1 MGKRKPFAFPTS
13 HFRLPTS
20 AFRFPTSKK
29 ATNMQTTSSSK
40 SPDFDARSKP
50 PTFDANLLIL
60 GIGNLL
66 MGDEGVG
73 VHLAQRLAEQAFPS
87 EVHVLDGGT
96 GGFHLM
102 DYFTSY
108 PCVILID
115 ATLDGRP
122 PGTIRLLT
130 PRFSSEFPR
139 SMSTHDIG
147 LRDLLEGLQV
157 MGQMPKVYLFVVSII
172 ELQEMHIGL
181 SPEVEAVMPEL
192 AERVRGLAEELVS
205 SEAGDFGQR
214 ERVYPYL

>member
-1 MGKRKPFAFPTS
+1 
-13 HFRLPTS
+13 
-20 AFRFPTSKK
+20 
-29 ATNMQTTSSSK
+29 MQTTSSSK

-87 EVHVLDGGT
+87 GVHILDGGT

-102 DYFTSY
+102 DYFTAY

-157 MGQMPKVYLFVVSII
+157 MGRMPKVYLFVVSII

>member
-1 MGKRKPFAFPTS
+1 MRRAFRLPTS

-20 AFRFPTSKK
+20 QK
-29 ATNMQTTSSSK
+29 ATTMKTTTY
-40 SPDFDARSKP
+40 P
-50 PTFDANLLIL
+50 NLLIL

-73 VHLAQRLAEQAFPS
+73 VHLAQRLSDQSFPQG
-87 EVHVLDGGT
+87 VDVLDGGT

>member
-1 MGKRKPFAFPTS
+1 
-13 HFRLPTS
+13 
-20 AFRFPTSKK
+20 
-29 ATNMQTTSSSK
+29 MQTTSSSK

-87 EVHVLDGGT
+87 GVHILDGGT

>member
-1 MGKRKPFAFPTS
+1 
-13 HFRLPTS
+13 
-20 AFRFPTSKK
+20 
-29 ATNMQTTSSSK
+29 MQTTTQY
-40 SPDFDARSKP
+40 P
-50 PTFDANLLIL
+50 NLLIL

-73 VHLAQRLAEQAFPS
+73 VHLAQRLAEQPFPPG
-87 EVHVLDGGT
+87 VDVLDGGT

-108 PCVILID
+108 PCVLLID

-122 PGTIRLLT
+122 AGAIRLLE

-157 MGQMPKVYLFVVSII
+157 MGQMPKVYLFAVSVA

-192 AERVRGLAEELVS
+192 ENRVKALAEELVGMKVS
-205 SEAGDFGQR
+205 A
-214 ERVYPYL
+214 PA